1 MVKWPHIYSLP
12 LACLRKYLGSRLI
25 KSSVFHFIILQTFST
40 KSSKAG
46 DFVSFGP
53 LMHPDILK
61 CHRQCGVN
69 KTCRFPTPL
78 DAGRRK
84 VRVPAGLVSGE
95 SSPLGLQ
102 VPAS

>member
-1 MVKWPHIYSLP
+1 MAKGPHIYSLL

-25 KSSVFHFIILQTFST
+25 KSSMFHFIIFQTFST

-46 DFVSFGP
+46 DFVSFSP
-53 LMHPDILK
+53 LMHPVILK
-61 CHRQCGVN
+61 CCRQWAIN
-69 KTCRFPTPL
+69 KRCRFPTPL

-84 VRVPAGLVSGE
+84 VRVLAGLVSGE